1 MSRRREKKLK
11 AEPPALKPPGPVRA
25 IAADMS
31 KQVPNNSWGPPVMAY
46 FDIAY
51 RCRDCCKEEVCT
63 AEQQKWYY
71 EEAKGSLYAKA
82 VRCRD
87 CQKRINEQKRLQR
100 QRMANAESGKLDQP

>member
-1 MSRRREKKLK
+1 MSRRREKKRK
-11 AEPPALKPPGPVRA
+11 AEPPPLKPQRPARA
-25 IAADMS
+25 VAADMS

-51 RCRDCCKEEVCT
+51 RCRDCGKEEVWT

-87 CQKRINEQKRLQR
+87 CRSRISEQKRLQR
-100 QRMANAESGKLDQP
+100 RAMANAESRKPNEP